1 MRVRAFGRGCQGS
14 RAREECLGTQRP
26 KSEPWRGL
34 GKDVSPAESA
44 GQRRRGEPRGQS
56 EGRAGPAPLGLP
68 QPQPT
73 AQEPLA
79 RPRTAPRAPESEL
92 VTRTPAPSW
101 SRSQAPGCSV
111 GILPTDATRPPPSRS
126 AERAT
131 EIPHEAPSNTR
142 TRTHSAP
149 AEGLGG
155 SGGSGGS
162 GSSGRRDGN
171 KLASAKAAREVLA
184 PSHGAGRPAG
194 SGCLE
199 PGSRETSGS
208 AWPLRTGRSLRALCA
223 RLSPDSVS
231 PRSWPREGRVAVLF
245 CTPPVFRVDGRFSKW
260 QILDKYLSKAIKLM
274 LMNTQRVYKHVG
286 VQGALCRPR
295 VCSAPCAPAVPAF
308 SLDGHGVPLLP
319 LPAGPVK
326 RGNADPR
333 AAPSGGTPTGRS
345 WAAVILAAPPRPRG
359 SKECLHDNVPESSA
373 DISLHLGLQRASP
386 RREPRAASAPRASCE
401 RQGRGW
407 RGRGHRPAAPPFL
420 GKPVPGPLASG
431 RPAGEGGLRAGPS
444 PAGSPIGKG
453 SCECLGRM
461 RGQSA
466 GLYKNKR
473 SKLLS

>member
-171 KLASAKAAREVLA
+171 KLASAEAAREVLA

-345 WAAVILAAPPRPRG
+345 WAAVILAAPSPSPGLKRVSARQRSRIFCGHFPSLGTAEGFSPKGAACSLSAESLLRETG
-359 SKECLHDNVPESSA
+359 ERVAGEGAPASSA
-373 DISLHLGLQRASP
+373 PFP
-386 RREPRAASAPRASCE
+386 RKAGPWTPRV
-401 RQGRGW
+401 G
-407 RGRGHRPAAPPFL
+407 
-420 GKPVPGPLASG
+420 
-431 RPAGEGGLRAGPS
+431 PAGEGGLRAGPS

-466 GLYKNKR
+466 GLYKTKR